1 MPGAILQ
8 LSAYGPQDKILTGNP
23 QITYF
28 VSVYKR
34 YTNFAVQMVELL
46 FNGQIDFGK
55 KDIVKLRE

>member
-1 MPGAILQ
+1 MTGAVLQ
-8 LSAYGPQDKILTGNP
+8 LAAYGPQDKYLTGNP

-34 YTNFAVQMVELL
+34 YTNFAVQWQELL

-55 KDIVKLRE
+55 TH